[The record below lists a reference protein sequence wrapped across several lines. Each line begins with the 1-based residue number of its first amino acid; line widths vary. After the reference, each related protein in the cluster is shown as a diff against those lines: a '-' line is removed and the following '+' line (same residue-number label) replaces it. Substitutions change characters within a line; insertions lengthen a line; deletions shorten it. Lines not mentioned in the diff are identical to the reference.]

1 VELVE
6 LQHLMALLLLSLVR
20 KEELV
25 DKVEFNIT
33 LQELMVALA
42 AMQQQRLA

>member
-1 VELVE
+1 MVE